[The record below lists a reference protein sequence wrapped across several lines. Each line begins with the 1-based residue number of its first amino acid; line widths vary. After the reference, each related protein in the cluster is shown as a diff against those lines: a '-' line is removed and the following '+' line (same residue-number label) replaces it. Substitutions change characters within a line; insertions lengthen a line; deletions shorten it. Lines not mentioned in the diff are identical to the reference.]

1 MISMQNN
8 KLISLPI
15 SQALWTLAIPMMIES
30 LVFTALN
37 FTDMFFVGK
46 LGKEALSA
54 AGIVGIIVMT
64 VVSIAFG
71 LSIATIA
78 IVSRRIGEN
87 KYHQAAEAVFNGGVI
102 GFVLGIVLSGIML
115 LLQKQV
121 LGLFNLDATTLA
133 FANDYYF
140 WMFMGRPLIFVNS
153 MIGGAL
159 RGAGHPKQTLIA
171 NSIAVGLNIIL
182 DPILIFGYLGF
193 PAMGISGAAIAT
205 IFSEFIGVGFMIFF
219 AWRTFRNM
227 VNKPIHI
234 DFAQIWTQLKI
245 GIPASMQIFFR
256 FLAASVL
263 MGLVSTFGT
272 VTTAGFT
279 IMMRAQELA
288 TLPTVGMGN
297 AVATLVGQNLGAGHP
312 DRAEKSVWLA
322 ILYNTIIIAS
332 VMSLFLIFRQNVI
345 GFFNNEA
352 EVITAGSNMLLWLA
366 PSTILFP
373 LGFMPLRGLNGA
385 GDTIT
390 VLIVSVGTVWILQTP
405 LCFILAKWMGSNG
418 IWLAMIISTVI
429 SALISV
435 IIFRA
440 GKWKKIRV

>member
-1 MISMQNN
+1 MQDNR
-8 KLISLPI
+8 LISLPI
-15 SQALWTLAIPMMIES
+15 SKALWLLAIPMMIES

-64 VVSIAFG
+64 IVSIAFG

-87 KYHQAAEAVFNGGVI
+87 KYHQAAEAAFNGGLI
-102 GFVLGIVLSGIML
+102 GLVLGIVLSGIML

-121 LGLFNLDATTLA
+121 LGLFSLNAQELA

-153 MIGGAL
+153 MVGGSL

-193 PAMGISGAAIAT
+193 PAMGIAGAAIAT

-219 AWRTFRNM
+219 AWRTFRKM
-227 VNKPIHI
+227 ADKPIHI
-234 DFAQIWTQLKI
+234 DFAQILAQLKI
-245 GIPASMQIFFR
+245 GVPASLQIFFR
-256 FLAASVL
+256 FLASSVL

-279 IMMRAQELA
+279 IMIRAQELA
-288 TLPTVGMGN
+288 TLPAVGMGN

-322 ILYNTIIIAS
+322 VLYNSIIIAC
-332 VMSLFLIFRQNVI
+332 VLGLFLVFRQYVI
-345 GFFNNEA
+345 GFFNNDA
-352 EVITAGSNMLLWLA
+352 DVITAGSNMLLWLA
-366 PSTILFP
+366 PATILFP

-390 VLIVSVGTVWILQTP
+390 VLIVSIGTVWFMQTP
-405 LCFILAKWMGSNG
+405 LSFIFANWLGSNG

-429 SALISV
+429 SAFISV
-435 IIFRA
+435 VIFRA
-440 GKWKKIRV
+440 GKWKRIRV

>member
-1 MISMQNN
+1 MQDN

-15 SQALWTLAIPMMIES
+15 SKALWVLAIPMMIES

-46 LGKEALSA
+46 LGTEALSA

-87 KYHQAAEAVFNGGVI
+87 KYHQAAEAAFNGGLI
-102 GFVLGIVLSGIML
+102 GLALGVVLSVIML

-121 LGLFNLDATTLA
+121 LGLFNLDAKTLA

-140 WMFMGRPLIFVNS
+140 WMFLGRPLIFVNS
-153 MIGGAL
+153 MIGGSL
-159 RGAGHPKQTLIA
+159 RGAGHPNKTLIA

-182 DPILIFGYLGF
+182 DPILIFGYFGF

-205 IFSEFIGVGFMIFF
+205 IFSEFIGVMFMIYY
-219 AWRTFRNM
+219 AWNTFRKM
-227 VNKPIHI
+227 ADKPIHI
-234 DFAQIWTQLKI
+234 DFAQILTQLKI
-245 GIPASMQIFFR
+245 GVPAALQIFFR
-256 FLAASVL
+256 FLASAVL
-263 MGLVSTFGT
+263 MGLVATFGT
-272 VTTAGFT
+272 IVTAAFT
-279 IMMRAQELA
+279 VMIRAQELA
-288 TLPTVGMGN
+288 TLPAVGMGN

-322 ILYNTIIIAS
+322 VLYNSIIVAC
-332 VMSLFLIFRQNVI
+332 VLGMFLVFRQYVI
-345 GFFNNEA
+345 GFFDNNPS
-352 EVITAGSNMLLWLA
+352 VIQAGSNIILWLA
-366 PSTILFP
+366 PATILFP
-373 LGFMPLRGLNGA
+373 LSFMPLRGLNGA

-390 VLIVSVGTVWILQTP
+390 VLIVSIGTVWVLQTP
-405 LCFILAKWMGSNG
+405 LCFLLSKWIGQNG
-418 IWLAMIISTVI
+418 IWLAMIISAVI
-429 SALISV
+429 SAFISV
-435 IIFRA
+435 VIFRA